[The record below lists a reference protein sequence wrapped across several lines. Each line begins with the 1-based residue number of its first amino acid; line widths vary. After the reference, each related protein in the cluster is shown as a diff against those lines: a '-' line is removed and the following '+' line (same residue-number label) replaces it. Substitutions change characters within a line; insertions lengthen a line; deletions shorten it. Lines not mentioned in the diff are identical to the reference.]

1 MRTSHLTRFLLIA
14 AAGTMT
20 ATATI
25 ATGSAQHQHDG
36 HKHDAPSSPAP
47 SSPTPTSPT
56 VGAPG
61 ARAPRRVGMEEL
73 HRAGGVPRGWKFT
86 VPSGDP
92 SKGRQVFADLECYK
106 CHAIKGELL
115 PAPSNDPT
123 STGPELTGMGA
134 HHPAEYFAESILA
147 PNHVILEGPG
157 YSGPDG
163 LSTMPSFIDTLSL
176 AQWVDVVAYLKS
188 LTGPSDAPHHKHEI
202 EREQVAGDYRIR
214 LVYVLPTHA
223 DGHHA
228 GGQHQTGG
236 QGTAGAKPA
245 LGRLSVFV
253 TDRAFDEPVPYLP
266 VSAAV
271 QAVRRPTERLRLVPK
286 MDERGFHYAAE
297 LTLPPQTQKVTVAI
311 GPTTMQLADSVKGK
325 FTQPVSVVFDWAPAM
340 R

>member
-1 MRTSHLTRFLLIA
+1 MRISRFTRFLLIA

-25 ATGSAQHQHDG
+25 TTGGAQHQHDG
-36 HKHDAPSSPAP
+36 HKHDAPSSPTPSAP
-47 SSPTPTSPT
+47 ATG
-56 VGAPG
+56 VPG
-61 ARAPRRVGMEEL
+61 ARAPRRVSMEEL

-86 VPSGDP
+86 VPPGD
-92 SKGRQVFADLECYK
+92 SVKGRQVFADLECYK
-106 CHAIKGELL
+106 CHVIKGELL
-115 PAPSNDPT
+115 PAPSSDPKN
-123 STGPELTGMGA
+123 TGPELTGMGSE
-134 HHPAEYFAESILA
+134 HPAEYFAESILA

-163 LSTMPSFIDTLSL
+163 LSTMPSFMDSLSL

-188 LTGPSDAPHHKHEI
+188 LKGPSDAPHHKHEI
-202 EREQVAGDYRIR
+202 EREQVAGDYRVR
-214 LVYVLPTHA
+214 LVY
-223 DGHHA
+223 GS
-228 GGQHQTGG
+228 
-236 QGTAGAKPA
+236 AGAKQA

-253 TDRAFDEPVPYLP
+253 TDRQFDEPVPYLP
-266 VSAAV
+266 VNAAV
-271 QAVRRPTERLRLVPK
+271 QAARRPTERLRLVPK

-325 FTQPVSVVFDWAPAM
+325 FTQPASVVFDWAPAT